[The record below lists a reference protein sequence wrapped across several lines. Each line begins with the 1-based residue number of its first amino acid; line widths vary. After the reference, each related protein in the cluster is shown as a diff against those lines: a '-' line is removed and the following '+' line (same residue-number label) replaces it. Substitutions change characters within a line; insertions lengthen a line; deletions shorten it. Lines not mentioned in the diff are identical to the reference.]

1 MRFLHTALILVLV
14 SSFGF
19 AAFGFAADAAPA
31 LLAAGRVDDAISTLQ
46 QEISASPND
55 AAAYNLLC
63 RAYFSLSQ
71 WDRGIAACEKAVS
84 LDSNNSVYHLWLGRI
99 YGEKADS
106 SSFFTAAGLAK
117 KVRNQFEMA
126 VQLSPSSVDARTD
139 LAEFYLEAPG
149 IVGGGQDKARAQA
162 ATLARL
168 DPAKAHWVNRSE
180 ERRVGKECRYR
191 GGQDKA
197 KGGTE

>member
-71 WDRGIAACEKAVS
+71 WDRGIAACEKAVF
-84 LDSNNSVYHLWLGRI
+84 LDPNNSLYHLWLGQIGRAHA
-99 YGEKADS
+99 E
-106 SSFFTAAGLAK
+106 L
-117 KVRNQFEMA
+117 Q
-126 VQLSPSSVDARTD
+126 SPM
-139 LAEFYLEAPG
+139 YL
-149 IVGGGQDKARAQA
+149 V
-162 ATLARL
+162 
-168 DPAKAHWVNRSE
+168 
-180 ERRVGKECRYR
+180 
-191 GGQDKA
+191 
-197 KGGTE
+197 